1 MLCRFGCFL
10 RIRRRT
16 HFFSR
21 ILPALEAMLGNAQLS
36 GASGPRVSS
45 VAPNS
50 AGASAAAPTG
60 GAALDS
66 LGDYVYETPP
76 GWTATQY
83 SDGMVLMSP
92 ASATNERCVVTLWPM
107 RAAGAN
113 LLADADSVFRDV
125 YRTYELRN
133 QTVRGTPM
141 PPSIA
146 RGTSGQGWDYVIVRK
161 GIAPPGSP
169 ESRLGFVLVARL
181 NNRLAVISGVSRDPL
196 ISTCFGEYAGSAWP
210 RF

>member
-1 MLCRFGCFL
+1 MAITVDATRNDLL
-10 RIRRRT
+10 
-16 HFFSR
+16 SR
-21 ILPALEAMLGNAQLS
+21 NLSALEAMLGNAQLS
-36 GASGPRVSS
+36 GASGPPASS
-45 VAPNS
+45 VTPNG

-83 SDGMVLMSP
+83 PDGMVLMSP
-92 ASATNERCVVTLWPM
+92 TSATNERCVVTLWPM

-133 QTVRGTPM
+133 
-141 PPSIA
+141 
-146 RGTSGQGWDYVIVRK
+146 
-161 GIAPPGSP
+161 
-169 ESRLGFVLVARL
+169 
-181 NNRLAVISGVSRDPL
+181 
-196 ISTCFGEYAGSAWP
+196 
-210 RF
+210 